1 MFVVDLPKT
10 QRKINMCKAVR
21 AVREGHVTQH
31 AATKLYGVHGMTLYT
46 FLRTK
51 APETSVHA
59 QPPKAYARLLSTDDE
74 LQLVAHCR
82 QQAEAGTPLSRLEIR
97 AEALVNICSM
107 CVVYMGSLCM
117 SAPNAINPLHLSIN
131 TLPCCMCTL

>member
-1 MFVVDLPKT
+1 
-10 QRKINMCKAVR
+10 MCKAVR

-51 APETSVHA
+51 GPETSVHA
-59 QPPKAYARLLSTDDE
+59 HPPTAYARLLSTDDE

-97 AEALVNICSM
+97 AEALVNMFNVCSIHGCIM
-107 CVVYMGSLCM
+107 YVGTER
-117 SAPNAINPLHLSIN
+117 N
-131 TLPCCMCTL
+131 